1 MKYPID
7 KERRK
12 LLRSLARE
20 LAVAES
26 NLISVSDANQGSFGF
41 NSLIPS
47 FARLYE
53 EQRLAVISNTG
64 TLIRPTEKS
73 DYLGSVQLPQALF
86 AHNTQQK
93 LWQTGAGIVSG
104 STSFGWGG
112 AISDNAANCNGGINI
127 SPAFSI
133 GGSTDW
139 LASANTNYVSL
150 NPDVAV
156 ERMFGY
162 NNISDW
168 IPPRRL
174 SGIGRTLDELIAL
187 GENSANPL
195 LMRGIANA
203 VGRANSATTS
213 LYTALRENPLPQMRY
228 DSRNKLAAQLH
239 LVARLIASREQL
251 GMQQQVFFVLGGGWD
266 THSDQ
271 QERFAP
277 LLNGLD
283 SAVEAFQNTIDGL
296 NLAASTTTFTASD
309 FGRTLTSNGNGTDHG
324 WGGHSFVFGG
334 AVDGGRVIG
343 DTPSY
348 AVTDNPDDAGE
359 EDGSFAGR
367 IIPRLSVNQYAATLS
382 RWMGVFCNDR
392 SRLHEVLVQCNHKSS
407 RRLLINPC
415 RHTESDKQLRA
426 VLLFPEYILF
436 GRSGCLEQLKQWACT
451 GGDRHGPHVILI
463 LIKRQNWIRSRCH
476 ACHILAV
483 F

>member
-7 KERRK
+7 KQRRR
-12 LLRSLARE
+12 LLKSLAALPMASGVSMMAGSGPVAAMNCTSPRSLVCVFLAGGADSFNMFVPGGAAYGEYRNARRE
-20 LAVAES
+20 LAVPES
-26 NLISVSDANQGSFGF
+26 GLISVSDANQGSFGF
-41 NSLIPS
+41 NALMPA
-47 FARLYE
+47 FARLYD
-53 EQRLAVISNTG
+53 EQRLAVVSNTG

-112 AISDNAANCNGGINI
+112 AISENAANCNGGINI

-133 GGSTDW
+133 GGSTNW
-139 LASANTNYVSL
+139 LASANTNYISL

-174 SGIGRTLDELIAL
+174 SGIGRTLDQLIAL
-187 GENSANPL
+187 GENSGNPL

-203 VGRANSATTS
+203 VGRASNATTS
-213 LYTALRENPLPQMRY
+213 LFTTLRENQLPQMRY
-228 DSRNKLAAQLH
+228 DSGNRLAAQLH

-271 QERFAP
+271 QERISP
-277 LLNGLD
+277 LMNGLNA
-283 SAVEAFQNTIDGL
+283 AVDAFQTTLDSL
-296 NLAASTTTFTASD
+296 NLAESTTTFTASD

-334 AVDGGRVIG
+334 AVDGGRVVG

-348 AVTDNPDDAGE
+348 AVNDNPDDAGE
-359 EDGSFAGR
+359 DDGSFAGR

-382 RWMGVFCNDR
+382 RWMGVSDEALARALPDLANFAITDLGFMR
-392 SRLHEVLVQCNHKSS
+392 S
-407 RRLLINPC
+407 
-415 RHTESDKQLRA
+415 
-426 VLLFPEYILF
+426 
-436 GRSGCLEQLKQWACT
+436 
-451 GGDRHGPHVILI
+451 
-463 LIKRQNWIRSRCH
+463 
-476 ACHILAV
+476 
-483 F
+483 